1 MRISDWSS
9 DVCSSDLVE
18 PGSCH
23 PARGARARCLANR
36 PGHAMSRTLAG
47 MNVLVVDDNKFIV
60 GLLQRYLEKLGVTAP
75 LHAHDGMSALV
86 QVDSAPVDLVL
97 CDLSMP
103 GMDGIEFLRHLAE
116 REMPHAV
123 ILLSGQDTG
132 ILNTAVRLGRAH
144 GLSVLGSIS
153 KPFTLPPLKALL
165 DKAAA
170 GATDRKSSRLNSSP

>member
-9 DVCSSDLVE
+9 DVCSSDLSLAAELRALSPCSLRYYDRQAQADCPRRHRRRRADGSKAGFTRRRKGAVRIQGERVSFAAFTGAAQSDGRRVE

-60 GLLQRYLEKLGVTAP
+60 GLLQRYLEKFGVTAP
-75 LHAHDGMSALV
+75 LHAHAGMSALD

-97 CDLSMP
+97 CDLSLP
-103 GMDGIEFLRHLAE
+103 E
-116 REMPHAV
+116 
-123 ILLSGQDTG
+123 
-132 ILNTAVRLGRAH
+132 LGRAS
-144 GLSVLGSIS
+144 G
-153 KPFTLPPLKALL
+153 
-165 DKAAA
+165 
-170 GATDRKSSRLNSSP
+170 R

>member
-75 LHAHDGMSALV
+75 HHAHDGMSALD
-86 QVDSAPVDLVL
+86 QVDSAQVDLVL
-97 CDLSMP
+97 CDLRMH
-103 GMDGIEFLRHLAE
+103 GLD
-116 REMPHAV
+116 
-123 ILLSGQDTG
+123 GQD
-132 ILNTAVRLGRAH
+132 GRAH
-144 GLSVLGSIS
+144 V
-153 KPFTLPPLKALL
+153 
-165 DKAAA
+165 
-170 GATDRKSSRLNSSP
+170 